1 MGSCLASLATSLAP
15 TLVDL
20 SPVTPSSG
28 ELRLSPAAG
37 RRRRLPCSGCAAGY
51 GPQIVPLC
59 VQYPSCVQMIMQ
71 LFKSHAVMPG
81 KYLPSTAPAQH
92 VGPPSHPHAGCPASN
107 SQLPPPGEL
116 LTISPQSPWL
126 LPAGLTLCPSPGS
139 PAGFG
144 AVMGCC
150 SARHPACLLPRWWQQ
165 QQGFRAGLSEAF
177 VQAVVQGSF
186 FFLLLSMLLAG
197 CQD

>member
-1 MGSCLASLATSLAP
+1 
-15 TLVDL
+15 
-20 SPVTPSSG
+20 
-28 ELRLSPAAG
+28 
-37 RRRRLPCSGCAAGY
+37 
-51 GPQIVPLC
+51 
-59 VQYPSCVQMIMQ
+59 MIMQ

-107 SQLPPPGEL
+107 SQLPPPGDL

-126 LPAGLTLCPSPGS
+126 LPAGLTLCPFPRS

-150 SARHPACLLPRWWQQ
+150 SAQHPACLLPRRWQQ

-186 FFLLLSMLLAG
+186 FFSFSQCFWQGVRIRLPAARCCKLLGIWQAALPCLLTGDGESCKQPCFGHAA
-197 CQD
+197 